1 MRLLLAA
8 DTKRGKPDIDDIRQ
22 TDLASDNDDDGS
34 QGSKGSKVTAETNA
48 TWTSAMHSM
57 EHSSEPRF
65 SNSGV
70 IVGNS
75 IRLASEVES
84 GDALG

>member
-1 MRLLLAA
+1 MIDVRHLRYFMAVAAERNFTKGAERLNMAQPPLS
-8 DTKRGKPDIDDIRQ
+8 RRIQ
-22 TDLASDNDDDGS
+22 
-34 QGSKGSKVTAETNA
+34 E
-48 TWTSAMHSM
+48 M
-57 EHSSEPRF
+57 EEEL
-65 SNSGV
+65 GTLV